1 MRNFLRGIIQNTR
14 QLIFPTSRMIFRSL
28 IFVFQIT
35 ECVFYFTAT
44 FCKKRQEIQ
53 TKFVTFF
60 HHLARHLR
68 GILPQA
74 RASRFWSATNGIFM
88 RTGLAFMR
96 ILRQLISF
104 AKLKAILKLS

>member
-1 MRNFLRGIIQNTR
+1 
-14 QLIFPTSRMIFRSL
+14 MIFRSL

-60 HHLARHLR
+60 HHLAQHL
-68 GILPQA
+68 GDIFHLT

-88 RTGLAFMR
+88 RKGLAFMR
-96 ILRQLISF
+96 ILRRLISF

>member
-1 MRNFLRGIIQNTR
+1 MRKFLREIIQNTR
-14 QLIFPTSRMIFRSL
+14 QLIFPTSRMIFRRL

-44 FCKKRQEIQ
+44 FCKKRQETQ
-53 TKFVTFF
+53 AKFVTFF
-60 HHLARHLR
+60 HHLAQHLR
-68 GILPQA
+68 GIIPQA

-96 ILRQLISF
+96 ILRQLIPF